1 MSSNLVIVESPAK
14 AKTIENYLG
23 KDFVVK
29 SSFGQIR
36 DLPSKGINIEL
47 ENNFKPLYK
56 VSKDK
61 QKIVAELKGLAK
73 KADIVWLATD
83 EDREGEAISWHLKEA
98 LALKDK
104 NTKRIT
110 FNEITKKAILAAVER
125 PREINKDLVDAQQA
139 RRILDRIVGFELSPV
154 LWRKVKPQLSAGR
167 VQSVT
172 VRLIVEKEVAI
183 KQFSSV
189 STFKV
194 AAIFESSNKKFKA
207 EVSKPFSSEN
217 DAHDFLAS
225 CIGSDFLVKDVQQK
239 PAEKSPSAPFTTS
252 TLQQEA
258 SRKLGFN
265 VSRTMSVAQRLYESG
280 KITYMRTDSVNFS
293 DFAIRAAASEI
304 ISQYGDEYSESRK
317 YATKN
322 KSAQEAHEAIRPTD
336 FSVHALGDFSPE
348 DKLYQLIWKR
358 AISSQMSN
366 AKIERTKATIGAINC
381 KENFIASGEV
391 IKFEGFLKVYLEGT
405 DDDNQKEDIGVLPPL
420 KPHQQ
425 LSVHTIKA
433 HQRFSRPPA
442 RFTEASLVKKLEEL
456 GIGRP
461 STYAPTI
468 KTIQDRGYVERKS
481 LEGSFREAVVLSVDG
496 NDINKEIL
504 QEKHG
509 ADKGKLFPT
518 TIGEVVNNFLV
529 EHFEKIMNYNFTANV
544 EKELDMIARGELVW
558 TNMLDEFYEPFHT
571 TIEHTLENAKRATGE
586 RELGTDPISGERV
599 IARLGK
605 FGPMIQI
612 GEVSD
617 DESKKPKFASLSPGQ
632 NISDISLEQA
642 LELFKYPKNL
652 GQHLSKDVVLAQ
664 GKFGPYIKFD
674 GINVSIPGG
683 FSLESIDLSKA
694 IDLIELKKK
703 SDAPI
708 HTYEEF
714 PVTKGKGRF
723 GPFIKW
729 NGIFIN
735 VNKKYDFDN
744 LSIADIEQLIEDKKQ
759 KERDKIIHNWEKD
772 GILVAKGKWGRFNII
787 KGKQKIELPK
797 TTDAQALTLEQVKD
811 MLSNQSKKKTKK
823 K

>member
-23 KDFVVK
+23 NDYIVK

-36 DLPSKGINIEL
+36 DLPSKGINIEI

-56 VSKDK
+56 VSQDK
-61 QKIVAELKGLAK
+61 QKIVTELKSLAK

-98 LALKDK
+98 LALDDDK
-104 NTKRIT
+104 TRRIT
-110 FNEITKKAILAAVER
+110 FNEITKKAILKAVDN

-172 VRLIVEKEVAI
+172 VRLIVEKEEAI
-183 KQFSSV
+183 SAFSTMNS
-189 STFKV
+189 FKV
-194 AAIFESSNKKFKA
+194 SAVFESKGKTIKA
-207 EVSKPFSSEN
+207 DVSKAFKSEKE
-217 DAHDFLAS
+217 AHDFLNE
-225 CIGSDFLVKDVQQK
+225 CIDVQFKVQEIQK
-239 PAEKSPSAPFTTS
+239 KPGKKTPSAPFTTS

-265 VSRTMSVAQRLYESG
+265 VSKTMSVAQRLYESG
-280 KITYMRTDSVNFS
+280 RITYMRTDSVNFS
-293 DFAIRAAASEI
+293 DFALNAAADEI
-304 ISQYGDEYSESRK
+304 KSQYGEQFCNSRR

-336 FSVHALGDFSPE
+336 FSVHSIGSFTPE

-358 AISSQMSN
+358 AISSQMSD
-366 AKIERTKATIGAINC
+366 AQIERTRITIGESSLSESFSAV
-381 KENFIASGEV
+381 GEV
-391 IKFEGFLKVYLEGT
+391 IKFEGFLKVYLEGN
-405 DDDNQKEDIGVLPPL
+405 DDDHEKEDVGILPDVDKGEVLL
-420 KPHQQ
+420 
-425 LSVHTIKA
+425 VRNVKA

-442 RFTEASLVKKLEEL
+442 RYTEAALVKKLEEL

-481 LEGSFREAVVLSVDG
+481 IDG
-496 NDINKEIL
+496 NEREVIIL
-504 QEKHG
+504 TIENGKVSKQIITERYG

-518 TIGEVVNNFLV
+518 TIGEVVNGFLV
-529 EHFEKIMNYNFTANV
+529 KHFEKIMNYNFTANV
-544 EKELDMIARGELVW
+544 EKELDMVANGDLIW
-558 TNMLDEFYEPFHT
+558 TNMLGTFYQPFHDN
-571 TIEHTLENAKRATGE
+571 IENTLENAERATGE
-586 RELGTDPISGERV
+586 RDLGVDPVSGEKI

-612 GEVSD
+612 GITSD

-632 NISDISLEQA
+632 NISTITLEEA
-642 LELFKYPKNL
+642 LELFNYPKNL
-652 GQHLSKDVVLAQ
+652 GIYLEQEIILAQ
-664 GKFGPYIKFD
+664 GKFGPYLKYDSLNI
-674 GINVSIPGG
+674 SIPKGEE
-683 FSLESIDLSKA
+683 LESVNIDRA
-694 IDLIELKKK
+694 IELIELKKK
-703 SDAPI
+703 ADAPI
-708 HTYEEF
+708 AEYEGHA
-714 PVTKGKGRF
+714 VTKGKGRF

-729 NGIFIN
+729 NNIFIN
-735 VNKKYDFDN
+735 VNKKYDYDD
-744 LSIADIEQLIEDKKQ
+744 LSQNDIVELIEDKKQ
-759 KERDKIIHNWEKD
+759 KEIDKIIHNWEKE
-772 GILVAKGKWGRFNII
+772 GISVLKGKWGRFNVI

-797 TTDAQALTLEQVKD
+797 TTDAAALTLEEVTAMFDKK
-811 MLSNQSKKKTKK
+811 SKKKAKK
-823 K
+823 